1 MLFKNICT
9 KSQINLIQKYNLDG
23 EIETILNEFV
33 DGRVELALTFDT
45 IQNLIQSKKQE
56 LQKIVFDQVKEKEF
70 LNPHKMTMIDPI
82 AMQSNLATMLDNQ
95 CEVVIVEVS
104 SQGLQQNR
112 HIGLGKFDYV
122 SFLNLYPEHIESHGS
137 FENYK
142 NAKAILFHNLKNTG
156 TAIVNGD
163 DSNSNYM
170 LERCPSESLKVKVRS
185 GVDYGIEQL
194 SPDMFKSFWLMNK
207 DSKQKTSLNSYFI
220 ADFEIE
226 NAVIASKIANQILVN
241 KYNVEF
247 DNQLLTKNYYQIPG
261 RMEWV
266 VFDNKIV

>member
-33 DGRVELALTFDT
+33 DGRVELSLTFDI

-56 LQKIVFDQVKEKEF
+56 LEKSLFVKIKEKEF

-82 AMQSNLATMLDNQ
+82 AMQSNLATILDNQ

-137 FENYK
+137 FE
-142 NAKAILFHNLKNTG
+142 
-156 TAIVNGD
+156 
-163 DSNSNYM
+163 
-170 LERCPSESLKVKVRS
+170 
-185 GVDYGIEQL
+185 
-194 SPDMFKSFWLMNK
+194 
-207 DSKQKTSLNSYFI
+207 
-220 ADFEIE
+220 
-226 NAVIASKIANQILVN
+226 KI
-241 KYNVEF
+241 
-247 DNQLLTKNYYQIPG
+247 G
-261 RMEWV
+261 RAHV
-266 VFDNKIV
+266 